1 MSSTTK
7 TKNDTQTIKYWN
19 TKRIDSTNAKIK
31 IVYGMRSNGKTT
43 ACLLRGLEKTISSL
57 SDRHEQTVY
66 LRRWEDE
73 VKPKNDI
80 ASLYNGILQF
90 YNISKKTKG
99 KYNTIIYKA
108 RKFYLALEEDGKT
121 IDIDPKPFCLC
132 LAVSQNEHY
141 KSLSY
146 PDVTTII
153 YDEFLSENHQY
164 LPNEFKRFTSILSTV
179 IRSRTDVDI
188 YLCGNTV
195 DLNSIYWNEF
205 RITELFKKMKEGD
218 IVHYKPKNR
227 QTDIAIEWAEA
238 VDIGGRVLNVYTD
251 FDTQNSAMI
260 NKGEWDTDNYPHL
273 PFSYEKAAI
282 RFIFFIIYNFE
293 TYQCEVI
300 YKNRVEFIYI
310 HRKTTPLQ
318 DEDNDLIY
326 STDFT
331 PARNRFINIFKPE
344 LYVQQK
350 IVNLFNTN
358 KVFYQD
364 NIVGDAIDSYIRWC
378 KQF

>member
-1 MSSTTK
+1 MSTSE
-7 TKNDTQTIKYWN
+7 IKYWN
-19 TKRIDSTNAKIK
+19 TKRIDSTDAKIK

-43 ACLLRGLEKTISSL
+43 ACLLRGLEKTIKSL
-57 SDRHEQTVY
+57 DDRHEQTVY

-80 ASLYNGILQF
+80 ASLFNGILEF
-90 YNISKKTKG
+90 YDIGKKTKG

-108 RKFYLALEEDGKT
+108 RKFYLALIDDEGKT
-121 IDIDPKPFCLC
+121 LDIDPKPFCLC
-132 LAVSQNEHY
+132 MAVSQNEHY

-146 PDVTTII
+146 PDCTTIV

-205 RITELFKKMKEGD
+205 RITELFKKMKVGD

-238 VDIGGRVLNVYTD
+238 VDINGRVLNVYTD

-273 PFSYEKAAI
+273 PYSYERSDI
-282 RFIFFIIYNFE
+282 RFIFFIQYNFE

-300 YKNRVEFIYI
+300 RKNGVDFIYI
-310 HRKTTPLQ
+310 HQKTTPIQ
-318 DEDNDLIY
+318 DEDRDLIY

-331 PARNRFINIFKPE
+331 PARNRYVNLFKPE
-344 LYVQQK
+344 LPVQQR
-350 IVNLFNTN
+350 IVNLFATN
-358 KVFYQD
+358 KVFYQN
-364 NIVGDAIDSYIRWC
+364 NIVGDAIDSYLKWC
-378 KQF
+378 KQI

>member
-1 MSSTTK
+1 MANTK
-7 TKNDTQTIKYWN
+7 KTDIKYWN
-19 TKRIDSTNAKIK
+19 PKRIKKTKAKIK
-31 IVYGMRSNGKTT
+31 IVFGMRSNGKTT
-43 ACLLRGLEKTISSL
+43 GCLLEGLEKTVKTL
-57 SDRHEQTVY
+57 EGRHEQTVY

-80 ASLYNGILQF
+80 SSLYNGILRF
-90 YNISKKTKG
+90 WNVEKKTNG

-108 RKFYLALEEDGKT
+108 RKFYFAKVDDGKT
-121 IDIDPKPFCLC
+121 IEIDTTPLCYC

-146 PDVTTII
+146 PDVTTIVF
-153 YDEFLSENHQY
+153 DEFLSENHQY

-188 YLCGNTV
+188 YMCGNTV
-195 DLNSIYWNEF
+195 DLNSIYWQEF

-218 IVHYKPKNR
+218 IVHYKPQNR
-227 QTDIAIEWAEA
+227 QTDIALEWAAA
-238 VDIGGRVLNVYTD
+238 VDVEGRVLNVYTD
-251 FDTQNSAMI
+251 FDTANSAMI

-273 PFSYEKAAI
+273 PYSYERADI
-282 RFIFFIIYNFE
+282 VFTFFIQYNFE
-293 TYQCEVI
+293 TYQAEVI
-300 YKNRVEFIYI
+300 RKNRVEFIYI
-310 HRKTTPLQ
+310 HRKTTPIQ
-318 DEDNDLIY
+318 DEDEDLIY

-331 PARNRFINIFKPE
+331 PARNRYVNLFKPE

-350 IVNLFNTN
+350 IVQLFNTN

-364 NIVGDAIDSYIRWC
+364 NVVGDAIDSYLKWC
-378 KQF
+378 KQY